1 MATHTYDY
9 VIVGA
14 GSAGCVLANR
24 LSEDPEV
31 SVLLL
36 EAGGADTADFVHI
49 PAAFAATFRSRNDW
63 DLTTAFEHGADGR
76 RIYLPRGKGLGGSSS
91 INAMIYIRGNRRDW
105 DEWAA
110 EGCEGWDW
118 AAIEPYFRRA
128 EGNTRGADEVHGGDG
143 PLTVSDPAYQP
154 ELAEQFVAAAEAAG
168 YARTDDFNGPEQ
180 DGVGY
185 YQTTTRDGKRCSAAV
200 AYLHPVMDRP
210 NLEVRT
216 GVHVGRVV
224 FEGTRAIG
232 VEGERFDEPFAATA
246 EREVLVCAGTYLTPQ
261 LLTLSGLGRP
271 DELELLMVPVVRE
284 LTGVG
289 LNLSDHPT
297 VGGTWLT
304 GEGTSLKDALTE
316 ENLGAWAGG
325 EGPLTSNVA
334 SAGGFLR
341 VGEEDTGVPDVQLHM
356 VSAMFEQ
363 EGLVPPPA
371 DGFTLSVCL
380 LRPRARGQV
389 IVVSPDPQTKPYIDH
404 QYLQDPVDVA
414 VISAGMRAVLEIAAQ
429 SPLADGIQA
438 GHMLPDDDSD
448 EALARH
454 VRHTMQTIYHPV
466 GTSKMG
472 PADDPMA
479 VVDPECRV
487 HGVEGLRVIDA
498 SVFPST
504 PRGNTNAPTIALAER
519 AADLIRG
526 RGAAGGG
533 GAAASPSEAVPA
545 APSA

>member
-1 MATHTYDY
+1 MASHDY

-24 LSEDPEV
+24 LTEDPDV

-36 EAGGADTADFVHI
+36 EAGGADTADFIHI
-49 PAAFAATFRSRNDW
+49 PAAFNALFRSRNDW
-63 DLTTAFEHGADGR
+63 DYTTAFEHGADGR
-76 RIYLPRGKGLGGSSS
+76 RVYLPRGKGLGGSSS
-91 INAMIYIRGNRRDW
+91 INAMIYIRGNRADW

-110 EGCEGWDW
+110 EGCDGWTW
-118 AAIEPYFRRA
+118 EAIEPYYRLA
-128 EGNTRGADEVHGGDG
+128 EGNTRGADDVHGADG
-143 PLTVSDPAYQP
+143 PLTVSDPPFQP
-154 ELAEQFVAAAEAAG
+154 QLAQEFVAAAEAAG
-168 YARTDDFNGPEQ
+168 HPRTDDFNGPEQ
-180 DGVGY
+180 DGVGF

-210 NLEVRT
+210 NLEVVT
-216 GVHVGRVV
+216 GVHVGRVL
-224 FEGTRAIG
+224 FEGTRAVG
-232 VEGERFDEPFAATA
+232 VAGERFDEPFEARAD
-246 EREVLVCAGTYLTPQ
+246 REVLVCGGTYNTPQ

-271 DELELLMVPVVRE
+271 EELELLQVPLVRE

-297 VGGTWLT
+297 VGATWLT
-304 GEGTSLKDALTE
+304 AEGTSLKDALTE
-316 ENLGAWAGG
+316 ENLAAWAVG
-325 EGPLTSNVA
+325 EGPLTSNGA

-341 VGEEDTGVPDVQLHM
+341 VGAEDRGVPDVQLHM

-389 IVVSPDPQTKPYIDH
+389 VVTSPDPQTKPYIDH
-404 QYLQDPVDVA
+404 QYLQDPEDVA
-414 VISAGMRAVLEIAAQ
+414 VLREGMRAVLDIARQ

-438 GHMLPDDDSD
+438 GHLLPDGETD
-448 EALARH
+448 EDIERH

-472 PADDPMA
+472 PASDPMA
-479 VVDPECRV
+479 VVDADCRV
-487 HGVEGLRVIDA
+487 HGVEGLRVVDA

-526 RGAAGGG
+526 RPAAVA
-533 GAAASPSEAVPA
+533 GAAAARPAATVPA
-545 APSA
+545 APLA